1 MTSEFQKDHA
11 ASATPCKPPRT
22 SKRIA
27 KWSRWLHIY
36 LSMVSFAVVLFFS
49 VTGITLNHPTW
60 FGGSTEVVREDRG
73 TLSLD
78 WVKIADESSSQVDS
92 TSVARLEVV
101 EHLRRVN
108 GVRGALSEFAI
119 DDYQV
124 LVTFRAPAYAADIF
138 VDRETGEYEL
148 VETSFGLIALLN
160 DLHKGRDSGKG
171 WSWLIDL
178 SAGLMTLVSL
188 TGLFLIFYV
197 RRHRTPGLCMALVG
211 AAIVVALYLVAVP
224 Q

>member
-1 MTSEFQKDHA
+1 VTSEFQKDQA
-11 ASATPCKPPRT
+11 ASTTPCKPPRT
-22 SKRIA
+22 SKLIA

-188 TGLFLIFYV
+188 TGLFLIFYIK
-197 RRHRTPGLCMALVG
+197 RHRTPGLCTALVG
-211 AAIVVALYLVAVP
+211 AVIVVALYIVAVP
-224 Q
+224 R